1 MKALKRSQAFE
12 VRLYM
17 GSRKGYGEEQYASHH
32 VVRAI
37 SEFQQSTKS
46 DEPPI
51 PVRLTPTTFVSKDYV
66 EEGWEI
72 RDVLHEVLG
81 ERVSSVGEALG
92 RSDDAFLLSS
102 REAAERLAISQGQL
116 YHMTKAGVLPCV
128 RVGRLVRYSTD
139 TIQQWIRNTE
149 SGEVVVPPARR
160 TTPAWGTTIVPFF
173 RSRLST
179 WTMAG

>member
-17 GSRKGYGEEQYASHH
+17 GSRKGYGEEQYAAHH

-37 SEFQQSTKS
+37 SEFQQTSKA

-72 RDVLHEVLG
+72 AV
-81 ERVSSVGEALG
+81 
-92 RSDDAFLLSS
+92 
-102 REAAERLAISQGQL
+102 
-116 YHMTKAGVLPCV
+116 
-128 RVGRLVRYSTD
+128 VRYPLREDSD
-139 TIQQWIRNTE
+139 EDIIRWA
-149 SGEVVVPPARR
+149 GELAAVLMSRFHQEQITAVIRDELVV
-160 TTPAWGTTIVPFF
+160 F
-173 RSRLST
+173 SHE
-179 WTMAG
+179 